1 MPSMSQKDLSLGLSD
16 WLSTQEGKLS
26 VDVIETREELI
37 VRSAIAGVKTQDLDI
52 TLLDDTLTIRGVRSH
67 EYEQRS
73 SDQIHVQECHWGS
86 FSRTIILPNQV
97 DADNVEATLKQGILT
112 IKMKKTEKD
121 RKISV
126 LEIEDL

>member
-1 MPSMSQKDLSLGLSD
+1 MSQKDLSLGLSD

-26 VDVIETREELI
+26 VDVIETRDEII
-37 VRSAIAGVKTQDLDI
+37 VRSAIAGVKTEDLDI
-52 TLLDDTLTIRGVRSH
+52 TLLEDTLTIRGVRRH
-67 EYEQRS
+67 DYGERT

-86 FSRTIILPNQV
+86 FSRTVILPNRV

-112 IKMKKTEKD
+112 IKMKKKEKD
-121 RKISV
+121 KKISV